1 LPPLRLPPRIRIL
14 HLPVIAC
21 LVVACLLSGKLHAA
35 PGDDEFHRGVT
46 AFRSQDYEGA
56 RRHFEQARL
65 AGLDTAALHYNLGS
79 TLYKLGRYD
88 EAQQSF
94 AACAR
99 DPAWASLA
107 LYNMGLAALAQG
119 RQADAADSFL
129 KSWRNTD
136 DDKLASL
143 AFAMLERT
151 DPQALTQPRSSV
163 SLAAGYD
170 SNVVLANNLG
180 AGLPAGAGD
189 SFTELLAT
197 IVGRTRGATDA
208 PRWSASFYDLR
219 YVDLRDFSIS
229 DIGLGLEL
237 PLLRDIWRHELGGQL
252 HYVWRGGSS
261 YQQNGALYAGTN
273 YEKWRNLLLRFRL
286 RYEMVRATDDA
297 YQFLDGSS
305 LEVGTSVMQLL
316 AGGSMNYGIGYER
329 NNREDLADQG
339 NFYSYSPERVS
350 IWWRGSWPTGGRWLL
365 EPSVRYRQSRYAG
378 VDQHDGLSQS
388 REDTEWEA
396 RAAVKY
402 RIVFPWQLTGEYL
415 YTTNRSNFPEFSYH
429 RNQLLI
435 GITRPL

>member
-1 LPPLRLPPRIRIL
+1 
-14 HLPVIAC
+14 
-21 LVVACLLSGKLHAA
+21 LSGKLHAA